1 MSSHQEQDL
10 NIDGIAEKD
19 VVDYLQK
26 HPRFFENNLD
36 ILSELRLPH
45 PSGTA
50 ISLIERQVDVL
61 RDNNHKLE
69 QKLNNLI
76 QIARDNDRLNSRIQ
90 KMALALLETT
100 ALDEV
105 FYAVQVI
112 LRSEFN
118 ADTSTLRCF
127 SSPKSSTTLDESSF
141 LERDIELEKQFSKFF
156 DKNKPLC
163 GPLDSSQAEFLF
175 GDSADSIISAALV
188 PITSQQEVIGML
200 AIGSFDINR
209 FHPAMG
215 TIFLTYIGEMI
226 GRALEPYLK

>member
-26 HPRFFENNLD
+26 HPRFFESNLD

-61 RDNNHKLE
+61 RDNNFKLE

-76 QIARDNDRLNSRIQ
+76 QIARDNDRLNGRIQ
-90 KMALALLETT
+90 KMALALMETN
-100 ALDEV
+100 ALDDV

-118 ADTSTLRCF
+118 ADTTTLRCF
-127 SSPKSSTTLDESSF
+127 SAPKESTTLDDSSF
-141 LERDIELEKQFSKFF
+141 LVRDSKLEKRFEKFF
-156 DKNKPLC
+156 DKNKPIC
-163 GPLDSSQAEFLF
+163 GPLDASQAQFLF
-175 GDSADSIISAALV
+175 GDNAESIISAALV
-188 PITSQQEVIGML
+188 PITGQQNVLGML

-215 TIFLTYIGEMI
+215 TVFLTYIGEMI
-226 GRALEPYLK
+226 GRTLEPYLK

>member
-19 VVDYLQK
+19 VVDFLQK

-69 QKLNNLI
+69 HKLNNLI

-90 KMALALLETT
+90 KMALALMETT
-100 ALDEV
+100 ELDEV

-118 ADTSTLRCF
+118 ADTTTLRCF
-127 SSPKSSTTLDESSF
+127 SAPKKLVH
-141 LERDIELEKQFSKFF
+141 Q
-156 DKNKPLC
+156 KN
-163 GPLDSSQAEFLF
+163 
-175 GDSADSIISAALV
+175 
-188 PITSQQEVIGML
+188 
-200 AIGSFDINR
+200 
-209 FHPAMG
+209 
-215 TIFLTYIGEMI
+215 
-226 GRALEPYLK
+226 

>member
-1 MSSHQEQDL
+1 MSPHQEQDL
-10 NIDGIAEKD
+10 NIDGISEKD

-61 RDNNHKLE
+61 RDNNHNLE

-90 KMALALLETT
+90 KMALALMETA

-118 ADTSTLRCF
+118 ADSTTLRCF
-127 SSPKSSTTLDESSF
+127 RKPNTATTLDDGLF
-141 LERDIELEKQFSKFF
+141 IEKDAALEKQFSKLFE
-156 DKNKPLC
+156 KNKPIC
-163 GPLDSSQAEFLF
+163 GPLESAQTNFLF
-175 GDSADSIISAALV
+175 NDNADAIISTALV
-188 PITSQQEVIGML
+188 PITSQQETIGML
-200 AIGSFDINR
+200 AIGSYDINR

-226 GRALEPYLK
+226 GRTLEPYLK

>member
-61 RDNNHKLE
+61 RDNNHNLE

-76 QIARDNDRLNSRIQ
+76 QIARDNDRLNGRIQ
-90 KMALALLETT
+90 KMALALMETT

-118 ADTSTLRCF
+118 ADTTTLLCF
-127 SSPKSSTTLDESSF
+127 SEPRKPTSLDDASF
-141 LERDIELEKQFSKFF
+141 IERDISLEKLFSKMF
-156 DKNKPLC
+156 DKSKPVCGQFESAQNK
-163 GPLDSSQAEFLF
+163 FLF
-175 GDSADSIISAALV
+175 NDNSDSVLSAALV
-188 PITSQQEVIGML
+188 PIIGQQDIIGML
-200 AIGSFDINR
+200 AIGSYDISR

-226 GRALEPYLK
+226 GRTLEPYLK

>member
-19 VVDYLQK
+19 VINYLQK

-50 ISLIERQVDVL
+50 ISLIERQVNVL

-76 QIARDNDRLNSRIQ
+76 QIARDNDRLNSRVQ
-90 KMALALLETT
+90 KMTLALMETT

-105 FYAVQVI
+105 FYTVQVI

-118 ADTSTLRCF
+118 ADSTSMRCF
-127 SSPKSSTTLDESSF
+127 REPKHATTLDPALF
-141 LERDIELEKQFSKFF
+141 IKRDTSLEKKFSKFF
-156 DKNKPLC
+156 QRSKPLC
-163 GPLDSSQAEFLF
+163 GPLESAQVNFLF
-175 GDSADSIISAALV
+175 DDNADTIISAALV
-188 PITSQQEVIGML
+188 PITSQQEIIGML
-200 AIGSFDINR
+200 AIGSHDINR

-215 TIFLTYIGEMI
+215 TLFLTYIGEMI
-226 GRALEPYLK
+226 GRTLEPYLK

>member
-19 VVDYLQK
+19 VVDFLQK

-61 RDNNHKLE
+61 RDNNFKLE

-76 QIARDNDRLNSRIQ
+76 QIARDNDRLNGRIH
-90 KMALALLETT
+90 KMALALMETN
-100 ALDEV
+100 ALDDV

-118 ADTSTLRCF
+118 ADTTTLRCF
-127 SSPKSSTTLDESSF
+127 SAPKEATTLDDNSF
-141 LERDIELEKQFSKFF
+141 LERDSELEKRFEKFF
-156 DKNKPLC
+156 DKNKPIC
-163 GPLDSSQAEFLF
+163 GPLDSTQAQFLF
-175 GDSADSIISAALV
+175 GDNAESIISAALV
-188 PITSQQEVIGML
+188 PITGQRNVLGML

-215 TIFLTYIGEMI
+215 TVFLTYIGEMI
-226 GRALEPYLK
+226 GRTLEPYLK

>member
-19 VVDYLQK
+19 VVEFLQK

-61 RDNNHKLE
+61 RDNNLKLE

-90 KMALALLETT
+90 KMALALMETSE
-100 ALDEV
+100 LDEI

-118 ADTSTLRCF
+118 ADTTTLRCF
-127 SSPKSSTTLDESSF
+127 AMPKAATSLDKDCF
-141 LERDIELEKQFSKFF
+141 VERDAALEKQFGKLF
-156 DKNKPLC
+156 DKNRPVC
-163 GPLDSSQAEFLF
+163 GALDTSQAEYLF
-175 GDSADSIISAALV
+175 ADNAESIISAALV
-188 PITSQQEVIGML
+188 PVTGQQEILGML
-200 AIGSFDINR
+200 AIGSYDINR

-215 TIFLTYIGEMI
+215 TVFLTYIGEMI
-226 GRALEPYLK
+226 GRTLEPYLK

>member
-19 VVDYLQK
+19 VIEFLQK

-61 RDNNHKLE
+61 RDNNHNLE

-76 QIARDNDRLNSRIQ
+76 QIARDNDRLNGRIQ
-90 KMALALLETT
+90 KMALALMETT
-100 ALDEV
+100 ELDEV

-112 LRSEFN
+112 LRSEFD
-118 ADTSTLRCF
+118 ADTTTLRCF
-127 SSPKSSTTLDESSF
+127 GTPKSPTSLDENSF
-141 LERDIELEKQFSKFF
+141 VERDAALEKQFGKFF
-156 DKNKPLC
+156 DKNKPVC
-163 GPLDSSQAEFLF
+163 GPLNASQAQYLF
-175 GDSADSIISAALV
+175 SDNAESIISAALV
-188 PITSQQEVIGML
+188 PINGQQDLIGML

-215 TIFLTYIGEMI
+215 TVFLTYIGEMI
-226 GRALEPYLK
+226 GRSLEPYLK

>member
-19 VVDYLQK
+19 VVEFLQK

-61 RDNNHKLE
+61 RDNNHNLE

-76 QIARDNDRLNSRIQ
+76 QIARDNDRLNGRIQ
-90 KMALALLETT
+90 KMALALMETT
-100 ALDEV
+100 ELDEV

-118 ADTSTLRCF
+118 ADTTTLRCF
-127 SSPKSSTTLDESSF
+127 GAPRTATSLDENSF
-141 LERDIELEKQFSKFF
+141 VERDIALEKQFGKFF
-156 DKNKPLC
+156 NKNKPIC
-163 GPLDSSQAEFLF
+163 GPLDPSQAQYLF
-175 GDSADSIISAALV
+175 NDNADSIISAALV
-188 PITSQQEVIGML
+188 PITGQHDIIGML

-215 TIFLTYIGEMI
+215 TVFLTYIGEMI
-226 GRALEPYLK
+226 GRTLEPYLK

>member
-1 MSSHQEQDL
+1 MSPHQEQDL
-10 NIDGIAEKD
+10 NIDGISEKD

-61 RDNNHKLE
+61 RDNNHNLE

-90 KMALALLETT
+90 KMALALMETA

-118 ADTSTLRCF
+118 AD
-127 SSPKSSTTLDESSF
+127 STTLYCFRQPNHVTTLDDASFIEKDEA
-141 LERDIELEKQFSKFF
+141 LVKQFSKFF
-156 DKNKPLC
+156 EKNKPIC
-163 GPLDSSQAEFLF
+163 GPLESAQAHFLF
-175 GDSADSIISAALV
+175 DDNADAIISAALV
-188 PITSQQEVIGML
+188 PITSQEEVIGML
-200 AIGSFDINR
+200 AIGSYDINR

-226 GRALEPYLK
+226 GRTLEPYLK

>member
-1 MSSHQEQDL
+1 MSTHQEQDL
-10 NIDGIAEKD
+10 NIDGISEKD
-19 VVDYLQK
+19 VIDYLQK

-76 QIARDNDRLNSRIQ
+76 QIARDNDRLNGRIQ
-90 KMALALLETT
+90 KMALALMETT
-100 ALDEV
+100 ALDEI

-118 ADTSTLRCF
+118 ADSTTLRCF
-127 SSPKSSTTLDESSF
+127 QTPTDATTLDDSSF
-141 LERDIELEKQFSKFF
+141 IEKDAALEKLFAKFF
-156 DKNKPLC
+156 EKNKPIC
-163 GPLDSSQAEFLF
+163 GSLEPSQAEFLF
-175 GDSADSIISAALV
+175 DGNADAIISTALV
-188 PITSQQEVIGML
+188 PITNQQEVIGML
-200 AIGSFDINR
+200 AIGSYDINR

-215 TIFLTYIGEMI
+215 TLFLTYIGEMI
-226 GRALEPYLK
+226 GRTLEPYFK

>member
-19 VVDYLQK
+19 VVEFLQK

-61 RDNNHKLE
+61 RDNNHSLE

-76 QIARDNDRLNSRIQ
+76 QIARDNDRLNGRIQ
-90 KMALALLETT
+90 KMALALLE
-100 ALDEV
+100 ANELDEI

-118 ADTSTLRCF
+118 ADTTTLRCF
-127 SSPKSSTTLDESSF
+127 GTPKTTTTLDENAF
-141 LERDIELEKQFSKFF
+141 LERDDELEKQFSKFF
-156 DKNKPLC
+156 DKNKPIC
-163 GPLDSSQAEFLF
+163 GPLDSAQAQFLF
-175 GDSADSIISAALV
+175 GDNADSIISAALV
-188 PITSQQEVIGML
+188 PVTGQQGMIGML

-226 GRALEPYLK
+226 GRVLEPYLK

>member
-19 VVDYLQK
+19 VVNYLQK

-69 QKLNNLI
+69 HKLNNLI

-90 KMALALLETT
+90 KMALALMETT

-118 ADTSTLRCF
+118 ADSTSLRCF
-127 SSPKSSTTLDESSF
+127 GAPKTNTTLDDSTF
-141 LERDIELEKQFSKFF
+141 LERDIALEKQFSKFF
-156 DKNKPLC
+156 DKNKPIC
-163 GPLDSSQAEFLF
+163 GPLDPDQAEFLF
-175 GDSADSIISAALV
+175 GDNAESIISAALV
-188 PITSQQEVIGML
+188 PISGQQDVIGML
-200 AIGSFDINR
+200 AIGSYDINR

-215 TIFLTYIGEMI
+215 TVFLTYIGEMV
-226 GRALEPYLK
+226 GRTLEPYLI

>member
-1 MSSHQEQDL
+1 MSPHQEQDL
-10 NIDGIAEKD
+10 NIDGISEKD
-19 VVDYLQK
+19 VVDFLQK

-118 ADTSTLRCF
+118 ADSTTLRCF
-127 SSPKSSTTLDESSF
+127 RSPKETSTLDDSF
-141 LERDIELEKQFSKFF
+141 FIDRDSNFDKLFAKFF
-156 DKNKPLC
+156 EKNKPIC
-163 GPLDSSQAEFLF
+163 GPLESSQINFLF
-175 GDSADSIISAALV
+175 DDNADAIISSALV
-188 PITSQQEVIGML
+188 PITSQQEIICML
-200 AIGSFDINR
+200 AIGSYDINR

-226 GRALEPYLK
+226 GRTLEPYLK

>member
-61 RDNNHKLE
+61 RDNNHQLE

-76 QIARDNDRLNSRIQ
+76 QIARDNDRLNGRIQ
-90 KMALALLETT
+90 KMALALLETND
-100 ALDEV
+100 LDEV

-118 ADTSTLRCF
+118 ADTTTLRCF
-127 SSPKSSTTLDESSF
+127 ASPKTSSTLDENSF
-141 LERDIELEKQFSKFF
+141 LERDTILEKQFSKFF
-156 DKNKPLC
+156 EKNKPLC
-163 GPLDSSQAEFLF
+163 GPLDPSQAQFLF

-188 PITSQQEVIGML
+188 PITNQQDMIGML